1 MRPLKRVNMVKSD
14 ALLLP
19 IAVILT
25 KDSLRIQGLFF
36 GSNFNNK
43 KYFFNIYKNI
53 NNPTKSLYIN
63 LCLIVY
69 IETLLICII
78 VPYFYLF
85 MLLFNNLNLTIYI
98 TRFKSFIR

>member
-43 KYFFNIYKNI
+43 KYFFNVYKKISIIRQNH
-53 NNPTKSLYIN
+53 YI
-63 LCLIVY
+63 
-69 IETLLICII
+69 
-78 VPYFYLF
+78 
-85 MLLFNNLNLTIYI
+85 
-98 TRFKSFIR
+98 